1 MQQPLA
7 AKITRAHQH
16 RALKD
21 AVAYI
26 DEGGTDIR
34 HVRDMLAAA
43 LPPQTASRELP
54 EVGKYSERLQE
65 KLRQR
70 DEWNALVKEPVR

>member
-1 MQQPLA
+1 MPQPLA
-7 AKITRAHQH
+7 PKIERAHQH
-16 RALKD
+16 QALKA

-43 LPPQTASRELP
+43 LPPHTASRELP
-54 EVGKYSERLQE
+54 EVGKYSERHQE
-65 KLRQR
+65 RLRQR
-70 DEWNALVKEPVR
+70 DEWNALVK